1 MYYPEFIERSS
12 SKRDTGSTGGIMT
25 PSRFVKTLESLHF
38 EDAFNPYSDRCST
51 CDRKGAARIRRD
63 SLLKILLAATES
75 EVDSLWVGRDFGYRG
90 GRRTGLA
97 LTDDVHLD
105 KHAKRW
111 GVSIAKPTKDV
122 IREGTATVVWD
133 VLDRITASVF
143 LWNVFPLHPHKPKE
157 PFTNRRHN
165 TRERQTGEE
174 LLYELI
180 CLLKPKRLVA
190 IGNDAAS
197 SLEHLRGE
205 GKVFR
210 VRHPAYGG
218 QNEFR
223 GQMRGIY
230 GFTRPDRR
238 S

>member
-1 MYYPEFIERSS
+1 
-12 SKRDTGSTGGIMT
+12 MT
-25 PSRFVKTLESLHF
+25 PSRFVKILESLDF

-105 KHAKRW
+105 KHAERW
-111 GVSIAKPTKDV
+111 GLSIAKPTKDV

-180 CLLKPKRLVA
+180 CLLKPKKLVS
-190 IGNDAAS
+190 IGNEAAFS
-197 SLEHLRGE
+197 VERLWGGREI
-205 GKVFR
+205 FR
-210 VRHPAYGG
+210 VRHPAHGG
-218 QNEFR
+218 QSEFR
-223 GQMRGIY
+223 RQMRGIY